1 MEPGRCEHAPGDSVT
16 IMSTLHGRWV
26 LSLCNHVFPNTYQ
39 RRACRLAK
47 PNDVDYA
54 TDIDARLVF
63 VCRMLGFTTAGA
75 VVVEDACLWLLLEG
89 GVLSSMGPTLLFVT
103 ISRAGLVGLGQK

>member
-1 MEPGRCEHAPGDSVT
+1 MYLPD
-16 IMSTLHGRWV
+16 
-26 LSLCNHVFPNTYQ
+26 TYQ
-39 RRACRLAK
+39 RTACRLTK
-47 PNDVDYA
+47 PNDVHYVA
-54 TDIDARLVF
+54 EIDPCLVF

-89 GVLSSMGPTLLFVT
+89 GVLSSMGPTLLLVT

>member
-1 MEPGRCEHAPGDSVT
+1 MYIQTLTSEGCVDCEAFDAHYVAE
-16 IMSTLHGRWV
+16 
-26 LSLCNHVFPNTYQ
+26 
-39 RRACRLAK
+39 
-47 PNDVDYA
+47 
-54 TDIDARLVF
+54 IDPCLDF

-89 GVLSSMGPTLLFVT
+89 GVLSSMGPTLLLVT